1 LIRPTLEIAVSLNAS
16 ARRDDEWF
24 DDDPDDLER
33 LRSAMEA
40 ISDVEDPVSA
50 AAILA
55 FRVTRAPAFSE
66 GNKRTAFLLAKW
78 ILARNGQDGLVIL
91 PPDDRLVADLLVKA
105 AAGQDIQSELEDLV
119 QSRRP
124 QRP

>member
-1 LIRPTLEIAVSLNAS
+1 LIRPTLEIAVALNAS

-33 LRSAMEA
+33 LGRAMEA
-40 ISDVEDPVSA
+40 IADVEDPVSA

-55 FRVTRAPAFSE
+55 YRIARAQAFGE

-78 ILARNGQDGLVIL
+78 VLDRNGQDGLVML

-105 AAGQDIQSELEDLV
+105 AAGQDIQSELVDLL

-124 QRP
+124 